1 MHTSISSTEAADRLA
16 IRELIEAYAHCADRR
31 DAKKQMSLFT
41 SNTHFIVYMDAKT
54 SEPAMEFHRREDLA
68 PVFADLNKYEATT
81 HFLGQSTIVFDNDR
95 ATGET
100 YCLAHHISASGGK
113 RSIFVASL
121 RYHDTFVRADGS
133 WLFGERKLI
142 VDWTET
148 RPIAFS

>member
-1 MHTSISSTEAADRLA
+1 MQKSISGTEAADRLA

-31 DAKKQMSLFT
+31 DAQRQMSLFT
-41 SNTHFIVYMDAKT
+41 PDTRFIVHMDAK
-54 SEPAMEFHRREDLA
+54 SSQPAMEFHRREDLA

-81 HFLGQSTIVFDNDR
+81 HFLGQSTIVLDKDQ

-100 YCLAHHISASGGK
+100 YCLAHHISAVDGK

-121 RYHDTFVRADGS
+121 RYYDVFVRADGR

-148 RPIAFS
+148 RPIVS